1 MRLIRLASTSSDGI
15 LDNNFQAEIL
25 IKENSQIAL
34 DSLTMEINP
43 QEIIVDDSNDAIT
56 FSIEVGKSLA
66 DKTINITHGTY
77 GGEKAGSKTYAELL
91 TEIELLMMQSLS
103 TFSDTGTGKMLG
115 SEYKVFYN
123 DNGKTEI
130 AVAQAP
136 HTLITSD
143 QTGNWVLSNIDVS
156 ADGLTIK
163 RGAAGTAGD
172 LDSYMYQP
180 IRLARGGGMVQVRIN
195 TATTGSD
202 ADDSGF
208 ILGVS
213 RTNPALWAADT
224 LDGLDNIAWGVQF
237 VDVDTAYQ
245 QVEDGT
251 KTALAVS
258 PAVVSATYGN
268 NDLIQLGYY
277 YNEDDGTSEFALT
290 AIQTDGAI
298 NQMNGETIDSAAT
311 DTYFAVLIMLGSND
325 ASVAGACAVGNL
337 ISFTDPFDPRTNAI
351 AATAHQDKGANE
363 GLLQK
368 REEVQIYYN
377 FKDATLQNYLGYDNL
392 TSGNLGYTLLRS
404 YIANQY
410 AFASSE
416 VVDNFI
422 FELLNLDLESFDGA
436 TQQRQNYLST
446 VPATATI
453 ENVVSYKASYPI
465 FLNLS
470 NKQPFTLR
478 NILARVLTFGNRP
491 LTTRGQTTATILI
504 KDADDK

>member
-1 MRLIRLASTSSDGI
+1 MRLIRIASTSSDGI

-43 QEIIVDDSNDAIT
+43 QEIIVNDKNDAIT

-66 DKTINITHGTY
+66 DKTINITQGTY
-77 GGEKAGSKTYAELL
+77 GGEKAGSKTYQQLL
-91 TEIELLMMQSLS
+91 DEIQLLMTKTLS
-103 TFSDTGTGKMLG
+103 TFGDTGTGKMVG

-163 RGAAGTAGD
+163 RGAAGTPGD

-180 IRLARGGGMVQVRIN
+180 IRLARGGGMLQVRIN

-202 ADDSGF
+202 ATDSGF

-213 RTNPALWAADT
+213 RTNPTLWAADT
-224 LDGLDNIAWGVQF
+224 LDGLDDIAWGVQF

-245 QVEDGT
+245 EVEDGT
-251 KTALAVS
+251 KTAFGVS
-258 PAVVSATYGN
+258 PEVVSATYGD
-268 NDLIQLGYY
+268 NDLLQLGYY
-277 YNEDDGTSEFALT
+277 YDEDDGTSEFAIST
-290 AIQTDGAI
+290 IQTDGTVSIMSEAI
-298 NQMNGETIDSAAT
+298 DVEAT
-311 DTYFAVLIMLGSND
+311 DTYYAVLIMLGSND
-325 ASVAGACAVGNL
+325 ASVAGACSVGNL
-337 ISFTDPFDPRTNAI
+337 ISFTDPYDPRTNAI
-351 AATAHQDKGANE
+351 PATPHQDKGANE

-377 FKDATLQNYLGYDNL
+377 FKDATLQKYLGYDNL
-392 TSGNLGYTLLRS
+392 TSGNLGYTILRS
-404 YIANQY
+404 YIANEY

-446 VPATATI
+446 IPSTATI